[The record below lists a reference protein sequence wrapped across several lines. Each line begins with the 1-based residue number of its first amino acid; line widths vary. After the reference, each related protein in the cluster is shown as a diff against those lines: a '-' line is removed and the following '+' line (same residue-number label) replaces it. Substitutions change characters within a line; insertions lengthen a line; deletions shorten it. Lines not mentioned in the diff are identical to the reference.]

1 MAGFIKTF
9 LLGILYTVLSPF
21 IVLLLALYAV
31 YCIFVFIYMA
41 IRNLIIFFAGGNPM
55 GDLPEE
61 VKAKKIMQ
69 DAATKPND
77 NDDND
82 KAVDVDAT
90 DISETAT
97 EEKKYTV
104 PSSNEDSLKKDNGF
118 MDVFSTSSDD
128 KEGE

>member
-69 DAATKPND
+69 DAETKPND
-77 NDDND
+77 NDDNN

>member
-69 DAATKPND
+69 DAETKPND
-77 NDDND
+77 NDDNN

-118 MDVFSTSSDD
+118 MDVFPTSSDD

>member
-97 EEKKYTV
+97 EEKKYNV